1 MRKNDQQTDISYL
14 KTNICQD
21 ANLKFKTILRE
32 MREKRGCTQETVARD
47 LGISLSKY
55 KRIESITDQYQVTLT
70 QSAAIYRYFR
80 VAEGFQE
87 VLHLL
92 EPEVRRNILVRV
104 NETYGFLYLVS
115 RGDIRLQEL
124 RPMAKKLLKMYSAT
138 TKVRDLLAD

>member
-1 MRKNDQQTDISYL
+1 M
-14 KTNICQD
+14 
-21 ANLKFKTILRE
+21 
-32 MREKRGCTQETVARD
+32 
-47 LGISLSKY
+47 
-55 KRIESITDQYQVTLT
+55 TLT

-80 VAEGFQE
+80 IAEGFQE

-104 NETYGFLYLVS
+104 NETYGFLYLIS